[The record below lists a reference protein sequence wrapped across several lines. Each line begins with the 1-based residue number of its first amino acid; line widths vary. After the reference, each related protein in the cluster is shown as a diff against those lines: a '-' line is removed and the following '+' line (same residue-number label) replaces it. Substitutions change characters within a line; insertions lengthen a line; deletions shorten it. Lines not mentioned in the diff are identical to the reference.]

1 MLFEINSFDGRA
13 RCGSINFHTHVVDT
27 PAFMPV
33 GTYGS
38 VKAITTD
45 ELKGLGYQMI
55 LSNTFHL
62 MLRPGTEVIKQH
74 GGLHKFMNWDGPIL
88 TDSGGFQVFSLS
100 SLREITEKGVNFKSP
115 LDGNKCFL
123 SPEIAIQIQSELGAD
138 ITMVF
143 DDCTPYPSTYEEA
156 KKSMELSM
164 RWAERSKAEFAQ
176 SSGALMGII
185 QGGMYED
192 LRHISIE
199 ALTKLGFDGYAI
211 GGLSVGEP
219 EVIRKEILSGLMPAI
234 PNDKLCYLMGIGKPE
249 DIVESVRIG
258 VDLFDCVIPTRHAR
272 TGFLYTKTGVIK
284 IRNST
289 YKNDTKPI
297 DETCSCYTCKN
308 YSRAYLHH
316 LDRCGEINACR
327 LQTTHNLHYY
337 QTLMS
342 ELRQAIKRER
352 LNQYI
357 DDFYKLRMTKSSA
370 MA

>member
-1 MLFEINSFDGRA
+1 
-13 RCGSINFHTHVVDT
+13 
-27 PAFMPV
+27 
-33 GTYGS
+33 
-38 VKAITTD
+38 
-45 ELKGLGYQMI
+45 
-55 LSNTFHL
+55 
-62 MLRPGTEVIKQH
+62 
-74 GGLHKFMNWDGPIL
+74 
-88 TDSGGFQVFSLS
+88 
-100 SLREITEKGVNFKSP
+100 
-115 LDGNKCFL
+115 
-123 SPEIAIQIQSELGAD
+123 
-138 ITMVF
+138 
-143 DDCTPYPSTYEEA
+143 
-156 KKSMELSM
+156 
-164 RWAERSKAEFAQ
+164 
-176 SSGALMGII
+176 
-185 QGGMYED
+185 MYED

-258 VDLFDCVIPTRHAR
+258 VDLFDCVFPTRHAR